1 LSLPD
6 GSTVYVWHGHP
17 PEVAANQLWIDR
29 SPQPGAKARDT

>member
-17 PEVAANQLWIDR
+17 PEVVANQLWIDR